1 MPISKAQKLG
11 QFLYLRVMVT
21 LVGGQSHEDPM
32 IKEKRPISDTVGRG
46 RGEPPCD
53 RWLDPCFSEGI
64 LQIVCTINIIIVYCC
79 SKFCNSGLQ

>member
-1 MPISKAQKLG
+1 
-11 QFLYLRVMVT
+11 MVT

-53 RWLDPCFSEGI
+53 RWLEKVIC
-64 LQIVCTINIIIVYCC
+64 NITTANHRA
-79 SKFCNSGLQ
+79 S